1 MGGTKGEESRRR
13 RSNVIRCGVL
23 KLWERDEKCVK
34 RLDSGDDL
42 CCLVL
47 RQRRR
52 VLVDQKV
59 EPFIGT

>member
-1 MGGTKGEESRRR
+1 M
-13 RSNVIRCGVL
+13 IRCGVL

-34 RLDSGDDL
+34 RLDNGDDL
-42 CCLVL
+42 RCLVL